1 MSNFDN
7 WCVLPTEIGDFRM
20 YDTGI
25 NSLKLLS
32 FGDLNHLNNRV
43 LLRLHSS
50 CIASE
55 VFGALDCDCAD
66 QLKASM
72 TLISKEKNGIIIYV
86 NQEGRGQGLSNKI
99 KAIHLMQS
107 KGLDTV
113 ESFDCLG
120 LKQDIRTYDD
130 AVYLLKKIGINEVR
144 LITNNLR
151 KKDFLEKNG
160 ILVEV
165 VCLPAIVRKE
175 NNDYLKTKNKKLKH
189 TINIKGIS

>member
-1 MSNFDN
+1 MSNLNN
-7 WCVLPTEIGDFRM
+7 WCILPTKIGDFRM
-20 YDTGI
+20 YDTGSE
-25 NSLKLLS
+25 SLKLLS
-32 FGDLNHLNNRV
+32 FGDIKNINNKV
-43 LLRLHSS
+43 LLRIHSS

-72 TLISKEKNGIIIYV
+72 KLISKEKNGIIIYI

-107 KGLDTV
+107 NGLDTV
-113 ESFDCLG
+113 EAYDCLG
-120 LKQDIRTYDD
+120 LKQDIRSYQE
-130 AVYLLKKIGINEVR
+130 AVDLLKLIGIDNAR

-160 ILVEV
+160 VHVEV
-165 VCLPAIVRKE
+165 VSLPTVVRKE
-175 NNDYLKTKNKKLKH
+175 NSDYLETKNKKLKH
-189 TINIKGIS
+189 TINISDVL